1 MKQLLKIENLITQI
15 EGKDILKGVNL
26 EVNAGEIHVIMG
38 PNGAGKSTLA
48 YTLMGHPS
56 YVVKEGSAILNDEDL
71 LQMKVD
77 ERAKKGIF
85 LSFQYPEV
93 IPGITVENF
102 LRTAKNSITDSK
114 QSIIGF
120 KKLLKEKMNKL
131 GIDENYADR
140 YLNEGFSGGEK
151 KKNEILQMK
160 VLEPKVAIL
169 DETDSGLDVD
179 AIRVVAEGVQQF
191 SNKDN
196 AIIIIT
202 HYNKL
207 LDYIKPDYVH
217 ILKDGKIVQTGGVEL
232 ANLIDKD
239 GFEFIENSQEVIIH
253 GNDNEKNLH

>member
-1 MKQLLKIENLITQI
+1 MSKQLLKIEALKTQI
-15 EGKDILKGVNL
+15 EEKEILKGINL

-48 YTLMGHPS
+48 YTLMGHPR
-56 YVVKEGSAILNDEDL
+56 YEVTEGSAFLEGEDL
-71 LQMKVD
+71 FEMKVN
-77 ERAKKGIF
+77 ERAKKGLF

-93 IPGITVENF
+93 IPGVTVENF
-102 LRTAKNSITDSK
+102 LRTAKNAVSDRK
-114 QSIIGF
+114 QSVVVF
-120 KKLLKEKMNKL
+120 KNQLKDKMSTL
-131 GIDENYADR
+131 GIDESYASR

-160 VLEPKVAIL
+160 VLNPKVVIL

-179 AIRVVAEGVQQF
+179 AIKIVADGVKQF
-191 SNKDN
+191 ANKDN

-217 ILKDGKIVQTGGVEL
+217 ILKDGKILRTGDVSL
-232 ANLIDKD
+232 AKAIDEE
-239 GFEFIENSQEVIIH
+239 GFAAV
-253 GNDNEKNLH
+253 NDL

>member
-1 MKQLLKIENLITQI
+1 MQKQLLKIQGLRASIDNKE
-15 EGKDILKGVNL
+15 ILKGGVNL
-26 EVNAGEIHVIMG
+26 DVNAGEVHVIMG

-48 YTLMGHPS
+48 YTLMGHPA
-56 YVVKEGSAILNDEDL
+56 YQVLEGSASLEGEDL
-71 LQMKVD
+71 LTMKVD
-77 ERAKKGIF
+77 ERAKNGVF

-102 LRTAKNSITDSK
+102 LRTAKNAISSRK
-114 QSIIGF
+114 QSVIVF
-120 KKLLKEKMNKL
+120 KKLLAEKMTEL
-131 GIDENYADR
+131 GIDTSYASR

-179 AIRVVAEGVQQF
+179 AIRIVAEGGVKQF
-191 SNKDN
+191 ASEDN
-196 AIIIIT
+196 GIIIIT

-217 ILKDGKIVQTGGVEL
+217 ILKDGQIVQTGDVAL
-232 ANLIDKD
+232 AKTIDEE
-239 GFEFIENSQEVIIH
+239 GFAAVGEE
-253 GNDNEKNLH
+253 

>member
-1 MKQLLKIENLITQI
+1 MSKELLTIQNLKTTIEDK
-15 EGKDILKGVNL
+15 EILKGIDLMVK
-26 EVNAGEIHVIMG
+26 AGEIHVIMG

-48 YTLMGHPS
+48 YTLMGHPN
-56 YVVKEGSAILNDEDL
+56 YDVTEGSALLEGEDL
-71 LQMKVD
+71 LDMKVD
-77 ERAKKGIF
+77 ERAKQGLF

-102 LRTAKNSITDSK
+102 LRTAKNAVSPRK
-114 QSIIGF
+114 QSVMAF
-120 KKLLKEKMNKL
+120 KKLLKQNMATL
-131 GIDENYADR
+131 GIDETYSER

-160 VLEPKVAIL
+160 VLDPKVAIL

-179 AIRVVAEGVQQF
+179 AIRIVAEGVNQF
-191 SNKDN
+191 ASKDN

-217 ILKDGKIVQTGGVEL
+217 ILKDGKIIQTGDATL
-232 ANLIDKD
+232 AKTIDEE
-239 GFEFIENSQEVIIH
+239 GFAAVKE
-253 GNDNEKNLH
+253 G